1 MEDIINRVKQIVL
14 DPKSTWE
21 IIKTEETS
29 VKDLLLKFV
38 LPLSLIPAL
47 ASLIGYGFIGLNTG
61 IYGNMSSIECGAS
74 HAINIF
80 VTTFIGILFS
90 AWVISLLAPK
100 FGTILSMDKAVK
112 LVAYSYAPSLLAGV
126 FYLIPALS
134 VLAVIGGIYSLYVL
148 YLGFKPI
155 TNVNEEHKSNYFLI
169 SILSTIIVFVFITV
183 VIGIILTTFGLSA
196 NI

>member
-1 MEDIINRVKQIVL
+1 MRDIINRVKQIVL

-29 VKDLLLKFV
+29 VKDLLLTFV
-38 LPLSLIPAL
+38 LPLSFIPAL
-47 ASLIGYGFIGLNTG
+47 ASLIGYGFIGFNTG
-61 IYGNMSSIECGAS
+61 IYGNMSSIEWGAS

-80 VTTFIGILFS
+80 ATTFIGIIIS
-90 AWVISLLAPK
+90 AWVISFLAPK
-100 FGTILSMDKAVK
+100 FGTILTMDKAIK
-112 LVAYSYAPSLLAGV
+112 LVAYSYTPSLLAGV

-169 SILSTIIVFVFITV
+169 SILSTIIVF
-183 VIGIILTTFGLSA
+183 ILIFLLYL
-196 NI
+196 